1 VSVLTL
7 QELLAGLTFI
17 LTLANIWNSVNAARS
32 AKARQLMD
40 DPKIVKIH
48 TDVEYI
54 RLAMDRQENMIE
66 KRTGRVDGEIKE
78 LLERVIRL
86 EAKNDIGG

>member
-1 VSVLTL
+1 MSVLTL